1 MWQWEE
7 IQEVLWL
14 THLTAVSS
22 IGFRILPFHGRELG
36 SIPSTATIFK
46 DCKDSHAIEG
56 LTVLYLRL
64 EIETYK
70 TIQDYPGRRVCRYCS
85 PCTLQSLLGSCVG
98 CPRFVRIV

>member
-1 MWQWEE
+1 M
-7 IQEVLWL
+7 
-14 THLTAVSS
+14 AVSS

-36 SIPSTATIFK
+36 SIPSTAATFK

-70 TIQDYPGRRVCRYCS
+70 KPNMAIPDGVSVGTVRRALCNPYWAPAWDVPGSSVSSSGQDV
-85 PCTLQSLLGSCVG
+85 TLS
-98 CPRFVRIV
+98 R